1 MESKT
6 ATKKFGL
13 DNGIYYGLAMILSFV
28 IVYALNID
36 LVENPFIG
44 TISSVLSYFVFPIL
58 FIWLAISG
66 FKKANSSFASF
77 GECLKTGVTVAFVA
91 SVLLAVFSLIF
102 NLVFPEYLD
111 EMMNQTRKIML
122 KQNPSL
128 TSEQVDASLVM
139 VKKFSSPMFSIPMTI
154 LMITFVGLIYSLVI
168 GAILKNERP
177 QFN

>member
-1 MESKT
+1 
-6 ATKKFGL
+6 
-13 DNGIYYGLAMILSFV
+13 MILSFV

-36 LVENPFIG
+36 LVENPLIG
-44 TISSVLSYFVFPIL
+44 TISSVLSYFVLPIL
-58 FIWLAISG
+58 FIWLAVSG
-66 FKKANSSFASF
+66 FKKANSGFASF